1 MAKTAQAVIET
12 KVKDGASAG
21 FRKMQTEMAKTTKQ
35 GKVLDRQFRFM
46 RGGIGQ
52 VGHQIQDV
60 AVQLQMGQ
68 NGLLVLGQQGGQI
81 ASIFGPGGA
90 VIGAFLAVGSAISMA
105 LMPKLF
111 GATEALKELKE
122 SNKGLID
129 SFDNLS
135 PAQQKYARLLA
146 DKKLKDYREELKR
159 LNNETRERQTILETG
174 GFFDK
179 FLAKKDDLE
188 SLKDYNERIAKLDSD
203 TAFFEA
209 AIKSLEEQIDG
220 TTTAFEKQEAALKKQ
235 IDTFGMSSREIQDYE
250 IRQQILRG
258 ELELTEGLQLLFH
271 NAELNRLEKRSEAEE
286 NAQKR
291 ASAAQQKA
299 VKEAEKALKEKEKTT
314 QKFAKTIGDGFV
326 NAISGAM
333 SFKDAMKNVAQSVVN
348 DLIRMIVQKNI
359 TDRVYGFLTNIFNP
373 GGGSGSEQVG
383 AASTNPYN
391 PNMGFQSMQPRANGG
406 LVTKGRPYMVGERG
420 RELFVP
426 NQSGNIIPNNRL
438 ESGGVTVNQTINI
451 TTGVQATVRAEIQ
464 NLMPQINESTKAAVA
479 EARQRGGGYS
489 KALLGV

>member
-1 MAKTAQAVIET
+1 MDK
-12 KVKDGASAG
+12 
-21 FRKMQTEMAKTTKQ
+21 
-35 GKVLDRQFRFM
+35 RQ
-46 RGGIGQ
+46 
-52 VGHQIQDV
+52 
-60 AVQLQMGQ
+60 
-68 NGLLVLGQQGGQI
+68 
-81 ASIFGPGGA
+81 
-90 VIGAFLAVGSAISMA
+90 
-105 LMPKLF
+105 
-111 GATEALKELKE
+111 
-122 SNKGLID
+122 
-129 SFDNLS
+129 
-135 PAQQKYARLLA
+135 
-146 DKKLKDYREELKR
+146 
-159 LNNETRERQTILETG
+159 
-174 GFFDK
+174 
-179 FLAKKDDLE
+179 
-188 SLKDYNERIAKLDSD
+188 
-203 TAFFEA
+203 
-209 AIKSLEEQIDG
+209 
-220 TTTAFEKQEAALKKQ
+220 
-235 IDTFGMSSREIQDYE
+235 
-250 IRQQILRG
+250 
-258 ELELTEGLQLLFH
+258 
-271 NAELNRLEKRSEAEE
+271 AEE

-464 NLMPQINESTKAAVA
+464 KLMPQINESTKADVT
-479 EARQRGGGYS
+479 EARKRGGG
-489 KALLGV
+489 

>member
-21 FRKMQTEMAKTTKQ
+21 FRKMQSEMAKTAKQ

-105 LMPKLF
+105 LIPSLF
-111 GATEALKELKE
+111 GATEAAKELKE
-122 SNKGLID
+122 ANKELID
-129 SFDNLS
+129 NFDDLA

-146 DKKLKDYREELKR
+146 TKKLEDYRAELKR

-174 GFFDK
+174 GFFDR
-179 FLAKKDDLE
+179 FLAKKGDLE
-188 SLKDYNERIAKLDSD
+188 SLEDYNERISKLDSD
-203 TAFFEA
+203 TEFYKA
-209 AIKSLEEQIDG
+209 AVKALEEQIDG
-220 TTTAFEKQEAALKKQ
+220 TTKAFQRQEDALKKQ

-250 IRQQILRG
+250 IRQQVLRG
-258 ELELTEGLQLLFH
+258 ELEVTEGLQLLFH

-299 VKEAEKALKEKEKTT
+299 VKEAEKALKETEKTT
-314 QKFAKTIGDGFV
+314 QKFADSIGDGFV

-348 DLIRMIVQKNI
+348 DLIKMMVKKMI
-359 TDRVYGFLTNIFNP
+359 TDKIFGFMTNAMNP
-373 GGGSGSEQVG
+373 GGVIG
-383 AASTNPYN
+383 AGESDA
-391 PNMGFQSMQPRANGG
+391 GFIGPLQPRANGG

-451 TTGVQATVRAEIQ
+451 TTGIQSTVRAEIQ
-464 NLMPQINESTKAAVA
+464 NMMPQINESTKAAVA
-479 EARQRGGGYS
+479 EARARGGSYS
-489 KALLGV
+489 RALLGA

>member
-21 FRKMQTEMAKTTKQ
+21 FRKMQSEMAKTTKQ

-105 LMPKLF
+105 LMPSLF
-111 GATEALKELKE
+111 GATEAAKELKE
-122 SNKGLID
+122 ANKGLID
-129 SFDNLS
+129 NFDKLA
-135 PAQQKYARLLA
+135 PAQQKFARLLA
-146 DKKLKDYREELKR
+146 KKKLEEYKDEIEKLTNASREQATMVRTAGAFGITFGSK
-159 LNNETRERQTILETG
+159 
-174 GFFDK
+174 
-179 FLAKKDDLE
+179 DLE
-188 SLKDYNERIAKLDSD
+188 SIDEYNERISKIDSD
-203 TAFFEA
+203 LAFYKA
-209 AIKSLEEQIDG
+209 AVKALEEQIDG
-220 TTTAFEKQEAALKKQ
+220 TTTAFQKQENALIKQ
-235 IDTFGMSSREIQDYE
+235 IETFGKSA
-250 IRQQILRG
+250 RQIEEYNILQQVKRG
-258 ELELTEGLQLLFH
+258 EIEKTESKQLLVY
-271 NAELNRLEKRSEAEE
+271 NAELQRLENLSEAEE
-286 NAQKR
+286 RAQKR
-291 ASAAQQKA
+291 ASVAQQKA

-314 QKFAKTIGDGFV
+314 QKFADSIGDGFV

-333 SFKDAMKNVAQSVVN
+333 SFKDAMKNVAKSIIN
-348 DLIRMIVQKNI
+348 DLIKMVVQKQI
-359 TDRVYGFLTNIFNP
+359 TDQIFGFMTNVMNP
-373 GGGSGSEQVG
+373 GGVIG
-383 AASTNPYN
+383 AGESDA
-391 PNMGFQSMQPRANGG
+391 GFIGPLQPRANGG